1 MTVQTLTKKQE
12 EMHEKIREN
21 AEKLGLTKQRPV
33 LEPFYDGVA

>member
-21 AEKLGLTKQRPV
+21 AEKLGLIKQRPV